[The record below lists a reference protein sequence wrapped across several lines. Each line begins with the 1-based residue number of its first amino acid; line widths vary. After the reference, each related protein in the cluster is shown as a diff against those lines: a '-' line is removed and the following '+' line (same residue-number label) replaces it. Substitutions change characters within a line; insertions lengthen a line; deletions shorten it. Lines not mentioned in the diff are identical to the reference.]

1 MSILFA
7 DSNCDLHI
15 TQVKQFGIE
24 YINMPFSLLDG
35 KVEEVSVDFYEE
47 FFTPYLEQG
56 NNLVYVHEGA
66 RYLNSLAN
74 LKRAVR
80 RLKTS
85 FPETT
90 ITLVDSGSTSCGYA
104 YVVYQSL
111 LKHKTGCTDMA
122 LANFVKKVKNEV
134 VSVFSLNTAN
144 KLLEH
149 GIDIKVDNAL
159 IKPIVKLENDNF
171 EVIDKVTNRKK
182 MYTSILNAIEKYGE
196 NVADYSV
203 FISYTGNEIDANEM
217 QVELEKYLGHNVKI
231 LINKMNPFDTHYV
244 GNKTLAVSFHKKID

>member
-7 DSNCDLHI
+7 DSNCDLHT

-35 KVEEVSVDFYEE
+35 KIEDVSVDFYEE

-66 RYLNSLAN
+66 FYFKSLPN
-74 LKRAVR
+74 LKKAVR

-85 FPETT
+85 FPDNT
-90 ITLVDSGSTSCGYA
+90 ITLIDSGNTSSGYA
-104 YVVYQSL
+104 YIVYQSL
-111 LKHKTGCTDMA
+111 LKHKTGCSDMT
-122 LANFVKKVKNEV
+122 LVNYVKKIKNEV
-134 VSVFSLNTAN
+134 TVLFSLNNIN
-144 KLLEH
+144 KLNQH

-159 IKPIVKLENDNF
+159 IKPIVKLEKDTF

-182 MYTSILNAIEKYGE
+182 MYSAFITAIEKYGE
-196 NVADYSV
+196 NVADYPV
-203 FISYTGNEIDANEM
+203 FISYSGTDTDAKEL
-217 QVELEKYLGHNVKI
+217 QAELENYMGDSVKV
-231 LINKMNPFDTHYV
+231 LISKMNPYDTHYT
-244 GNKTLAVSFHKKID
+244 GNKTLSIAFHKKVD